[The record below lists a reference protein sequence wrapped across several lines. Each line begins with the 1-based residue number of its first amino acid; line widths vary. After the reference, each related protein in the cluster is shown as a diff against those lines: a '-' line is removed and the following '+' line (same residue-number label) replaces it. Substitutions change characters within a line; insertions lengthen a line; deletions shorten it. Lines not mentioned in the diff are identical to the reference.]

1 MGMETKNSYTVEE
14 AADKMG
20 CTLQAVREQ
29 IKAGKIA
36 GCTCIRKGKNWT
48 YYIPKLAL
56 DNYLKGA
63 NGVDIES
70 IKVAVKVAFKEVL
83 SEMVEKEVERRL
95 ATN

>member
-1 MGMETKNSYTVEE
+1 MRENSYTVEE
-14 AADKMG
+14 AANKMG

-56 DNYLKGA
+56 DNYLKGV

-70 IKVAVKVAFKEVL
+70 IKEAVKIAFKEVL
-83 SEMVEKEVERRL
+83 SEIVEKEIERKL
-95 ATN
+95 AQ

>member
-1 MGMETKNSYTVEE
+1 MEKNSYTVEE
-14 AADKMG
+14 AANKMG

-56 DNYLKGA
+56 NNYLKGA
-63 NGVDIES
+63 NALDIEN
-70 IKVAVKVAFKEVL
+70 IKEAVKIAFKEVL
-83 SEMVEKEVERRL
+83 SEMVEKEIERKL
-95 ATN
+95 TQ

>member
-1 MGMETKNSYTVEE
+1 MEKNSYTVEE
-14 AADKMG
+14 AANKMG

-63 NGVDIES
+63 NALDIET
-70 IKVAVKVAFKEVL
+70 IKEAVKIAFKEVIE
-83 SEMVEKEVERRL
+83 EMTEKEIERRL
-95 ATN
+95 AQ

>member
-1 MGMETKNSYTVEE
+1 MHMEKNSYTVEE
-14 AADKMG
+14 AANKMG

-63 NGVDIES
+63 NALDIES
-70 IKVAVKVAFKEVL
+70 IKEAVKIAFKEIIEEL
-83 SEMVEKEVERRL
+83 VEKEIERKL
-95 ATN
+95 AQ

>member
-1 MGMETKNSYTVEE
+1 MEKNSYTVEE
-14 AADKMG
+14 AANKMG

-36 GCTCIRKGKNWT
+36 GCTCIRKGKNWA

-63 NGVDIES
+63 NALDIET
-70 IKVAVKVAFKEVL
+70 IKEAVKIAFKEVIE
-83 SEMVEKEVERRL
+83 EMTEKEIERRL
-95 ATN
+95 AQ

>member
-1 MGMETKNSYTVEE
+1 MEKNSYTVEE
-14 AADKMG
+14 AANNMG

-63 NGVDIES
+63 NALDIET
-70 IKVAVKVAFKEVL
+70 IKEAVKIAFKEVIE
-83 SEMVEKEVERRL
+83 EMTEKEIERRL
-95 ATN
+95 AQ